1 MARHN
6 DEDSLSSELESRLD
20 DLFEEDAKFSKGPI
34 ADGLP
39 EDYPLSELKNLVLS
53 IDWEITD
60 EVLSNFL
67 QQIDELRITYKD
79 DKINLTFLQILGSL
93 GEYIKTHRGKA
104 HPKTFKIL
112 NSVFSRFDDMVLS
125 KDMRENEKK
134 RILHSEMN
142 KYKALR
148 EQISRGK
155 PVKIRKKTGE
165 PTKKIEP
172 EKKEHQ
178 LAMAAAPT
186 PGMEVSAKAHRE
198 EELKG
203 AEGNDVSYSKEIA
216 KAVEEIKR
224 FIQTELKKLREE
236 LNLVQK
242 QK

>member
-1 MARHN
+1 
-6 DEDSLSSELESRLD
+6 
-20 DLFEEDAKFSKGPI
+20 
-34 ADGLP
+34 
-39 EDYPLSELKNLVLS
+39 
-53 IDWEITD
+53 
-60 EVLSNFL
+60 
-67 QQIDELRITYKD
+67 
-79 DKINLTFLQILGSL
+79 
-93 GEYIKTHRGKA
+93 
-104 HPKTFKIL
+104 
-112 NSVFSRFDDMVLS
+112 MVLS

-165 PTKKIEP
+165 PTKRIES

-216 KAVEEIKR
+216 KAVEEIKK